1 MSSSDRKGEAQ
12 KADPAPGLLRIH
24 AVARATGISPHALRI
39 WERRYGNMASQ
50 RSAAGYRLYT
60 SDDLDRIRLIK
71 DLLDQGHSIGD
82 IAVLTAAELS
92 GIRRHA
98 APASRVAS
106 PEVPLLDS
114 ARDRFLAAVDRLDPG
129 EAERALSAAGLAV
142 DPFTLV
148 TQVIAP
154 LLVEIGEAWRAG
166 RLTIAHEHA
175 ASAAVRGHLAELL
188 RNARADRAARLFVC
202 TTPDGEQHELG
213 VMMAAVV
220 LATAGARAV
229 YLGPSLPAADIA
241 YAVKQSRA
249 HAVVLSALALE
260 PLDARRE
267 LARIRRAV
275 PAPVGIFAGGASVLE
290 PVPPGVTH
298 LTGYD
303 ALVSAAALS

>member
-1 MSSSDRKGEAQ
+1 MSSVDRRGAAAAE
-12 KADPAPGLLRIH
+12 PAPGLLRIH

-39 WERRYGNMASQ
+39 WERRYGTMASQ

-71 DLLDQGHSIGD
+71 ELLDQGHAIGD
-82 IAVLTAAELS
+82 IAGLTTSELS

-98 APASRVAS
+98 PLTTRASS
-106 PEVPLLDS
+106 PETPVLDS
-114 ARDRFLAAVDRLDPG
+114 ARERFLAAVDRLDPG

-142 DPFTLV
+142 EPFTLV
-148 TQVIAP
+148 TEVIAP
-154 LLVEIGEAWRAG
+154 LLVQIGEAWRAG
-166 RLTIAHEHA
+166 RITVAHEHA

-188 RNARADRAARLFVC
+188 RHARADRAARLFVC
-202 TTPDGEQHELG
+202 TTPEGEQHELG

-220 LATAGARAV
+220 LANAGARAV
-229 YLGPSLPAADIA
+229 YLGPSLPAPDIA
-241 YAVKQSRA
+241 YAVRQARA
-249 HAVVLSALALE
+249 AAVVLSTLALE

-275 PAPVGIFAGGASVLE
+275 PLAVRIYAGGGSVLD
-290 PVPPGVTH
+290 PVPPGVTR

-303 ALVSAAALS
+303 ALVAATAAS